1 MKPKKIDDQR
11 PEISAPGC
19 LLKSDEK
26 PAIENELLVYI
37 WPPVIQLNGLNGAA
51 RKKLLL
57 IWCLM
62 IVLMLLLLA
71 FGIPNKSGP
80 EGKPGRSLS
89 SSYPTV
95 EMCR

>member
-1 MKPKKIDDQR
+1 MELKKIDDQS
-11 PEISAPGC
+11 PKMSAGGYFI
-19 LLKSDEK
+19 KSDEK
-26 PAIENELLVYI
+26 PLVENELLVYI

-51 RKKLLL
+51 RKKLLF

-71 FGIPNKSGP
+71 FGIADKPGP
-80 EGKPGRSLS
+80 EGKPGRSLP
-89 SSYPTV
+89 SSYPPV